1 MSQHL
6 FFASTPF
13 NMLTA
18 SMVAF
23 SLPDGDE
30 KTLWLIDQPDN
41 KSMFIQ
47 ALKDWNVSPFTQI
60 KSISKKVSGQNKAK
74 ARRNTLKIIDAQLE
88 LLTPTKIYTGNDRR
102 IEFQY
107 AMAKSTSPPIGVYL
121 DDGTYTY
128 LGRKTSWIKDHLI
141 DNIIKKLVYGCW
153 WKQPVTIG
161 ASGWINEVYAAFP
174 DFVCSPL
181 QTKQIYQ
188 LPLNL
193 QRSEFSQLS
202 LLCLNDK
209 QLINQISSVK
219 GLILLPHDSV
229 ANRASLNMISEWAQ
243 KLDGNIAIKHHPRTT
258 DKSVFSSIVHH
269 YSFELPTQI
278 PMEVMLPLLST
289 SCAVAGDVSTAL
301 LTSKWLRPDL
311 KVCAVGKVP
320 QEPEWINLLQALNIE
335 IL

>member
-1 MSQHL
+1 
-6 FFASTPF
+6 
-13 NMLTA
+13 MLTA

-23 SLPDGDE
+23 SLPEEDE
-30 KTLWLIDQPDN
+30 KFLWLIDQPDD
-41 KSMFIQ
+41 KSLFVQ

-60 KSISKKVSGQNKAK
+60 KLISKKTSGQNKVK
-74 ARRNTLKIIDAQLE
+74 TRRDTLKRIEAQLE
-88 LLTPTKIYTGNDRR
+88 HLTPTKIYTGNDRR

-107 AMAKSTSPPIGVYL
+107 AMAKITSPPIGVYL

-128 LGRKTSWIKDHLI
+128 LGRKTNWIKDHLI
-141 DNIIKKLVYGCW
+141 DNIIKKLVYGRW

-174 DFVCSPL
+174 EFVCAPL

-193 QRSEFSQLS
+193 QRNEFSQLS

-229 ANRASLNMISEWAQ
+229 ANRASLDMISEWAH
-243 KLDGNIAIKHHPRTT
+243 KIDGDIAIKHHPRTT
-258 DKSVFSSIVHH
+258 EKSIFSSIAPH

-278 PMEVMLPLLST
+278 PMEVMLPLLPIN
-289 SCAVAGDVSTAL
+289 CAVAGDISTAL
-301 LTSKWLRPDL
+301 LTSKWLRPEL
-311 KVCAVGKVP
+311 KVCAVGEVP
-320 QEPEWINLLQALNIE
+320 QETEWINLLNTLNIE
-335 IL
+335 LL

>member
-6 FFASTPF
+6 FLASTPF

-23 SLPDGDE
+23 SLSEEDD
-30 KTLWLIDQPDN
+30 KILWLIDQPDDTN
-41 KSMFIQ
+41 LFVQ
-47 ALKDWNVSPFTQI
+47 ALKGWNVSPFTQI
-60 KSISKKVSGQNKAK
+60 KLISKKVSGQNKAK

-88 LLTPTKIYTGNDRR
+88 LLTPTKVYTGNDRR

-107 AMAKSTSPPIGVYL
+107 VMAKSTSPPRGVYL

-141 DNIIKKLVYGCW
+141 DNIIKKLVYGRW

-193 QRSEFSQLS
+193 QRNEFSQLS

-229 ANRASLNMISEWAQ
+229 VSNNSLKIMSDWAEET
-243 KLDGNIAIKHHPRTT
+243 GGIIAIKHHPRTT
-258 DKSVFSSIVHH
+258 NKSVFSA
-269 YSFELPTQI
+269 YSLKTTFELPAQI
-278 PMEVMLPLLST
+278 PMEVMLPLLPAN
-289 SCAVAGDVSTAL
+289 CAVVGDISTAL
-301 LTSKWLRPDL
+301 LTSKWLRPEL
-311 KVCAVGKVP
+311 TVCAIGEVP